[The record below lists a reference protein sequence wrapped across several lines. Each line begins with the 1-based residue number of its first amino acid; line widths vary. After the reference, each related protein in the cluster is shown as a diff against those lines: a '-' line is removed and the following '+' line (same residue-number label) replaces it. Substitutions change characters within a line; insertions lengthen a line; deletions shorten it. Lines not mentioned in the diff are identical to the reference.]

1 LHIFIWHTNLRIIVF
16 LFLKELYVDSF
27 KQV

>member
-16 LFLKELYVDSF
+16 FKELYVDSF